1 MTVPR
6 DLDGYSAAALRGSQG
21 DPMYHDRFGD
31 WRCDPCELWVC
42 AKTAAQSA
50 SCRYCGTPLKPC
62 RISDGPQLEQESAA

>member
-1 MTVPR
+1 
-6 DLDGYSAAALRGSQG
+6 
-21 DPMYHDRFGD
+21 MYHDRFGD